1 MASRVIKNLADTPLL
16 TLGPKK
22 KLICAS
28 AEASAS
34 FTSEQPFGLQADL
47 GLSNEQTRLLA
58 QNLRVATGSRKA
70 VEHGSR
76 ESLTKNSHTV
86 DEYFKELKINYLRV
100 DKDTMMSEHFEQ
112 STIVCTD
119 L

>member
-28 AEASAS
+28 AEASTS

-58 QNLRVATGSRKA
+58 QNLRVATGLRKA
-70 VEHGSR
+70 VEHGFR

-86 DEYFKELKINYLRV
+86 NEYFKELNIYYLRV
-100 DKDTMMSEHFEQ
+100 DEDTMMSEHFEQ